1 MVKSTL
7 ENAGQMFGKF
17 IGYNKKKDTRPS
29 DETSELDSVND
40 DIALL
45 RGAQR
50 HLDLGAQKNYK
61 NKKV

>member
-1 MVKSTL
+1 
-7 ENAGQMFGKF
+7 MFGKF

-61 NKKV
+61 NKP